1 MTNLA
6 LRCQQLSLCDKIAK
20 KLTNLRYFIF
30 GRDFSGTTAK
40 AVVSVR
46 MEQDVTSH
54 PETVFARQVGL
65 GLVVKFHAQTVTGV
79 SIALR

>member
-1 MTNLA
+1 MTKL
-6 LRCQQLSLCDKIAK
+6 QK

-40 AVVSVR
+40 EVVSVR

-54 PETVFARQVGL
+54 PETVFARQVGSDL
-65 GLVVKFHAQTVTGV
+65 AVRFHARTVTGA
-79 SIALR
+79 SIVLR